1 MSESHSTRRHQ
12 REVGPRQPRHPRPSL
27 AASHSHLSQLGADV
41 VATRLRTLGHPTRL
55 RMLLALD
62 RSTAG
67 ADELAVSLD
76 ESVATIRRHLV
87 ILYRAGVLRRVDDGG
102 RPRYELADWPC
113 LWLVEQFASR
123 LRERALEDAELAGGD
138 DDQPAAS

>member
-1 MSESHSTRRHQ
+1 
-12 REVGPRQPRHPRPSL
+12 
-27 AASHSHLSQLGADV
+27 
-41 VATRLRTLGHPTRL
+41 
-55 RMLLALD
+55 MLLALD
-62 RSTAG
+62 RRTAG
-67 ADELAVSLD
+67 ADELADTLD

-87 ILYRAGVLRRVDDGG
+87 VLYRAGVLRRVDDGG

-113 LWLVEQFASR
+113 LWLVEQFAFR